1 MKTKEL
7 KEFLDEVLRIGEV
20 EDLSLNGLQVENSG
34 EVKRVGLSV
43 DASLKAFKEARK
55 RNMDMVLVHHGLFW
69 GKPEPIRGSLYERI
83 RELILGDIAL
93 YAAHL
98 PLDMHPEYGNNAQA
112 MKLLGIHE
120 TGDFGNYH
128 GTVIG
133 KDGLLDE
140 PMNREGFAGLLEE
153 KLGGKVFVW
162 PFGKEVIRR
171 IAYVS
176 GDALSLLPEA
186 VEKGYDA
193 YVTGEPRHSYYWYAY
208 ESGINV
214 FFAGHYVT
222 ERLGVLAVGEL
233 LREKF
238 GLEVEFLELP
248 TGH

>member
-1 MKTKEL
+1 LPSSKGRRRNK
-7 KEFLDEVLRIGEV
+7 VR
-20 EDLSLNGLQVENSG
+20 
-34 EVKRVGLSV
+34 RVGLSV

-112 MKLLGIHE
+112 MKLLGISE
-120 TGDFGNYH
+120 AGDFGNYH

-140 PMNREGFAGLLEE
+140 PMDREGFARLLEE

-162 PFGKEVIRR
+162 PFGKEEIRK

>member
-1 MKTKEL
+1 MPEDKLKLLEQIGVRDSKEL
-7 KEFLDEVLRIGEV
+7 TP
-20 EDLSLNGLQVENSG
+20 
-34 EVKRVGLSV
+34 KRRERL
-43 DASLKAFKEARK
+43 AEEIRK
-55 RNMDMVLVHHGLFW
+55 
-69 GKPEPIRGSLYERI
+69 
-83 RELILGDIAL
+83 
-93 YAAHL
+93 
-98 PLDMHPEYGNNAQA
+98 
-112 MKLLGIHE
+112 
-120 TGDFGNYH
+120 
-128 GTVIG
+128 
-133 KDGLLDE
+133 
-140 PMNREGFAGLLEE
+140 
-153 KLGGKVFVW
+153 
-162 PFGKEVIRR
+162 